1 MKTTSERH
9 THRLNRQSDKP
20 ERQTEKIRDR
30 EGGGGEGGGKTWRR
44 DRRRSTAVYVLK
56 QVRKG
61 KNLPLRVFETGFAN
75 TRNIG
80 FM

>member
-1 MKTTSERH
+1 VT
-9 THRLNRQSDKP
+9 NQSDKLRKQ
-20 ERQTEKIRDR
+20 EIEN
-30 EGGGGEGGGKTWRR
+30 GGGGEGEGETWRR